1 MTQALLYGVFG
12 IALFGI
18 GLFGVLAIAH
28 VVKKILAINIC
39 GVGVFMVFIANASSG
54 AAPDFVPHAMVLTGI
69 VVAVAGTAMALSLVV
84 RINALEKPE
93 EGA

>member
-54 AAPDFVPHAMVLTGI
+54 ASPDFVPHAMVLTGI

-84 RINALEKPE
+84 RIKALEKPE
-93 EGA
+93 EDV

>member
-1 MTQALLYGVFG
+1 MTQAMLYAVFG
-12 IALFGI
+12 IVLFGV

-28 VVKKILAINIC
+28 VMKKILAINIC

-54 AAPDFVPHAMVLTGI
+54 VAADFVPHAMVLTGI

-84 RINALEKPE
+84 RINALEQQE
-93 EGA
+93 EDA

>member
-1 MTQALLYGVFG
+1 MTQALAYSVFG
-12 IALFGI
+12 IILFGI

-54 AAPDFVPHAMVLTGI
+54 ASPDFVPHAMVLTGI
-69 VVAVAGTAMALSLVV
+69 VVAVAGTALALSLVC
-84 RINALEKPE
+84 RINALEKQE
-93 EGA
+93 DDA